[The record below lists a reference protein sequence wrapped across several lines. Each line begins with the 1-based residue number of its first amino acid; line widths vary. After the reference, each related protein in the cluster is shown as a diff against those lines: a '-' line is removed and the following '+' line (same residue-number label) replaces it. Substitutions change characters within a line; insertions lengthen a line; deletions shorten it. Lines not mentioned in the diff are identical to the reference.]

1 MLIVSSDAPAS
12 GAYVS
17 QLVGGF
23 SERLDVE
30 RFTRSW
36 TKLAYRYEILR
47 THFDFDPGLG
57 WVQYIAKDPS
67 IRIQVEDWRQ
77 YTATQRSLG
86 FDNFLQRDRK
96 SGFSLRREIPYRI
109 RLFRYKDDFYQMV
122 WTFHHVLLDGRSHTL
137 IVKDLLATYDATS
150 SPIFVD
156 KESSIRYPD
165 YLYWLQKHDISASEE
180 YWKQYLL
187 GAEKI
192 NMDLKG
198 QTRRRIFASDSKL
211 VTTKIELPERL
222 TADLY
227 KIADQYDLTANT
239 LSVAAWA
246 LVVNCYTEGEEALL
260 GVVRSCRHSLPE
272 QLQSVCG
279 LVINTVPLRV
289 GVSGN
294 QNILTWLRQV
304 RANWVA
310 LRSHELSPV
319 SDIRRW
325 CAWPVGKPMF
335 SSIHV
340 YDHEDV
346 NTLVCP
352 DSRAQEKRSFRL
364 IDGRTETALSV
375 STSGGSQFSAVIQA
389 DEELF
394 THAEIDQLGSRYAAI
409 LEQMIAHPERRLSCI
424 SHLTAWDRQQLND
437 FNKHASIT
445 ERSESILD
453 LFHQQVQS
461 TPSHTAIAANDN
473 RLSYRQLYEASSAL
487 ADAIANLKQ
496 SGPVGI
502 LIGSEPDFVVA
513 LFATLITGAGFVPLD
528 PEYPNQR
535 LGFMLTDCGSR
546 TIVTNQSGR
555 DQAVHIMRN
564 SGSAGK
570 ILALKNLHPFD
581 SQSCETISINGVE
594 SHVPEQFLPI
604 DGLVYIVYTSGT
616 TGQPKGVPITSSNL
630 MPLMQWQKKH
640 FELGRHTRTVQT
652 LSVSFDFGLQE
663 IFTTLLFGGSFFC
676 PPSSVLIDP
685 ERYVEFIEC
694 NSINMVY
701 ATPSFMEAI
710 LTIKPK
716 LDSLRIVLLGGE
728 RLGWDLIDKLRQS
741 VPPDCVIFNG
751 YGPTEATMNCAM
763 YKIRQT
769 NEIINRISASVPIGR
784 PTGLSSLYVLDD
796 RIRQA
801 PIGVPGELYI
811 GGPGVAGGYFDR
823 PNLTRQKFV
832 PDSLTDQPGS
842 YLYRTGDR
850 VVLHS
855 DNNLEFL
862 GRFDNQIKVRGY
874 RVELEE
880 IETTLSQHPQVIS
893 TATKLR
899 EISNDHR
906 QIVAFVVPNNNSL
919 RAEEIVKFARERLP
933 HFMVPARIWLIDSLP
948 LTKTGKVDR
957 DALQAPSGREI
968 ARIDGEIHREGLERN
983 PLEEWFYSPIWRR
996 LPQTKELESDCAESH
1011 QDCWLI
1017 FSDGSEF
1024 CRVLAA
1030 NLEGLQMR
1038 NIQVLHSE
1046 TYSAEGNYTYRLN
1059 SDQSA
1064 DYKKLFEELAATGI
1078 NPTKIISFWSLL
1090 DQSAGITES
1099 VDDRLKRLLYLLQ
1112 AIGKNLRSHDLHL
1125 GIVTSSMQSVT
1136 GEESLNPRL
1145 ALLLGMCKSIP
1156 YEHPNIRW
1164 ASIDLDQHET
1174 SCPKVV
1180 EQLIADL
1187 NQKRSGEVIAYR
1199 GGLRYILDY
1208 QNIPL
1213 CQNDGS
1219 RLILNG
1225 GVCLITGGLGAIGLE
1240 LAQAMMQN
1248 GYKVALLDTPAATAT
1263 IEKTP
1268 SVKLQKLFD
1277 MGGEIFTI
1285 GANIC
1290 DQGQVSLAL
1299 DKIRKKLGKIDGVIH
1314 AAGIVQPEIINKLTV
1329 DAIERVLE
1337 PKVRG
1342 TEVLATEIV
1351 SDQPDF
1357 VLLCS
1362 SIDAIRGSF
1371 SQSAYCAANA
1381 FQDAFA
1387 SHMRRSGQHY
1397 MSINWDVWREVGMAA
1412 RVEVSP
1418 AMEEFWR
1425 HELSMGITS
1434 LEGRQILNNILCRE
1448 ESQIIVSTL
1457 GLKPRIGRF
1466 FLDLAEE
1473 KINFENDLG
1482 ADNLD
1487 QSIEKKILAVF
1498 AEVLE
1503 DSSLAGDDDFFQN
1516 GGDSL
1521 SAMRVIARIRDT
1533 FDLNLPMSSVFE
1545 APTANQL
1552 AGILRETME
1561 LP

>member
-12 GAYVS
+12 GAYLS
-17 QLVGGF
+17 QFIGEF

-30 RFTRSW
+30 RFNQSW
-36 TKLAYRYEILR
+36 KQLAYRYEILR
-47 THFDFDPGLG
+47 TYFDFDPALG
-57 WVQYIAKDPS
+57 WGQNITQDPS
-67 IRIQVEDWRQ
+67 IRIRVKDWSQ
-77 YTATQRSLG
+77 YTNTQQSLE
-86 FDNFLQRDRK
+86 FDNFLKRDRG
-96 SGFSLRREIPYRI
+96 SGFSFHREIPYRI
-109 RLFRYKDDFYQMV
+109 TLFRFKDDLYRMV
-122 WTFHHVLLDGRSHTL
+122 WTFHHVLLDGRSHAL
-137 IVKDLLATYDATS
+137 LVKDLFATYDTAL
-150 SPIFVD
+150 
-156 KESSIRYPD
+156 SSIPLDREPSASYRD
-165 YLYWLQKHDISASEE
+165 YLYWLQKTDVSASEE
-180 YWKQYLL
+180 FWKQYLL
-187 GAEKI
+187 GAEEI
-192 NMDLKG
+192 NMAIKD
-198 QTRRRIFASDSKL
+198 QARRRIFASNSDVVS
-211 VTTKIELPERL
+211 TKFDLPERS
-222 TADLY
+222 TANMY
-227 KIADQYDLTANT
+227 KIADRYGLTVNT

-246 LVVNCYTEGEEALL
+246 LLVNCYTDGEEVLL

-272 QLQSVCG
+272 RLRSVSG

-289 GVSGN
+289 RVSGD
-294 QNILTWLRQV
+294 QNISAWLRQV

-310 LRSHELSPV
+310 LRPHELCPV
-319 SDIRRW
+319 RDIRRW

-346 NTLVCP
+346 NALVCL
-352 DSRAQEKRSFRL
+352 DSRTKSKRKFRL

-375 STSGGSQFSAVIQA
+375 STCGGSQFGAVIQA

-394 THAEIDQLGSRYAAI
+394 TRAEIDQLGSRYAAI
-409 LEQMIAHPERRLSCI
+409 LEQLIEDPERRLSCI
-424 SHLTAWDRQQLND
+424 SHLTSWECQQLND
-437 FNKHASIT
+437 LNEHANT
-445 ERSESILD
+445 TKFSESILD
-453 LFHQQVQS
+453 LFHRQVHS
-461 TPSHTAIAANDN
+461 TPSHTALKANDMC
-473 RLSYRQLYEASSAL
+473 LSYRQLYDASSGL
-487 ADAIANLKQ
+487 AGAIADLKQ

-502 LIGSEPDFVVA
+502 LIGSDPDFVVV
-513 LFATLITGAGFVPLD
+513 LFAALMTGSGFVPLD

-555 DQAVHIMRN
+555 DQAFHIMKN
-564 SGSAGK
+564 SGCAGT
-570 ILALKNLHPFD
+570 ILALNSLYPFD
-581 SQSCETISINGVE
+581 SQSCETISIKGVD
-594 SHVPEQFLPI
+594 SQVPEQSLPI

-630 MPLMQWQKKH
+630 MPLMQWQKEH
-640 FELGRHTRTVQT
+640 FELGRHTRAVQT

-676 PPSSVLIDP
+676 PPSSVLVDP
-685 ERYVEFIEC
+685 EKYVEFIER

-701 ATPSFMEAI
+701 ATPSFLEAI

-716 LDSLRIVLLGGE
+716 LDSLRILLLGGE
-728 RLGWDLIDKLRQS
+728 RLSWDLIDRLRQS
-741 VPPDCVIFNG
+741 VHPDCMIFNG
-751 YGPTEATMNCAM
+751 YGPTEATINCAM

-769 NEIINRISASVPIGR
+769 DEKLNRISASVPIGR
-784 PTGLSSLYVLDD
+784 PTGLASLYVLDD
-796 RIRQA
+796 RLRQA
-801 PIGVPGELYI
+801 PIGMPGELYI

-823 PNLTRQKFV
+823 PTLTKKKFV
-832 PDSLTDQPGS
+832 PDIFSDQPCT

-862 GRFDNQIKVRGY
+862 GRLDNQIKVRGY

-899 EISNDHR
+899 GTSNGHQ
-906 QIVAFVVPNNNSL
+906 QIVAFVVPNCSSL
-919 RAEEIVKFARERLP
+919 RAEKIVRFARERLP

-957 DALQAPSGREI
+957 DALQPPSDREI
-968 ARIDGEIHREGLERN
+968 AYINDAIHRRELERA
-983 PLEEWFYSPIWRR
+983 PFEEWFYSPIWRR
-996 LPQTKELESDCAESH
+996 LPQTKDLDSDYVELH

-1017 FSDGSEF
+1017 FSDGSEI
-1024 CRVLAA
+1024 CRALVAK
-1030 NLEGLQMR
+1030 LEGLHTR
-1038 NIQVLHSE
+1038 YVQVLYSKKYISE
-1046 TYSAEGNYTYRLN
+1046 NNYTYSLN

-1064 DYKKLFEELAATGI
+1064 DYKKLFGELTAIGI
-1078 NPTKIISFWSLL
+1078 TPTKIISFWSLL
-1090 DQSAGITES
+1090 DQSIAITDR

-1112 AIGKNLRSHDLHL
+1112 AIGKNFRTHDLHM
-1125 GIVTSSMQSVT
+1125 GVVTSNMQIVT
-1136 GEESLNPRL
+1136 GDENLNPRL

-1156 YEHPNIRW
+1156 YEYPNIRW
-1164 ASIDLDQHET
+1164 ASIDLDQNDI
-1174 SCPKVV
+1174 SCPEVA

-1187 NQKRSGEVIAYR
+1187 NQQRSGEVIAYR

-1213 CQNDGS
+1213 CQSDGS

-1240 LAQAMMQN
+1240 LAQAMVQN
-1248 GYKVALLDTPAATAT
+1248 GYKVALLDTPAATAK
-1263 IEKTP
+1263 IETTQ
-1268 SVKLQKLFD
+1268 SAKLQKLFA
-1277 MGGEIFTI
+1277 MGGEILTI

-1290 DQGQVSLAL
+1290 DQNQVSLAL

-1329 DAIERVLE
+1329 DAVERVLG

-1342 TEVLATEIV
+1342 TEVLAAGIA

-1362 SIDAIRGSF
+1362 SIDTIRGSF

-1387 SHMRRSGQHY
+1387 AHMKLSGQHY

-1418 AMEEFWR
+1418 AMTEFWR

-1434 LEGRQILNNILCRE
+1434 SEGRQILNAVLRRE
-1448 ESQIIVSTL
+1448 ESQIIVSTSS
-1457 GLKPRIGRF
+1457 LKPRIGRF

-1473 KINFENDLG
+1473 KINFEIDPTT
-1482 ADNLD
+1482 DNLD
-1487 QSIEKKILAVF
+1487 QPIEIKVLGVF
-1498 AEVLE
+1498 TDVLE
-1503 DSSLAGDDDFFQN
+1503 DRSLTEDDDFFQH

-1521 SAMRVIARIRDT
+1521 SAMRVIARIRDS
-1533 FDLNLPMSSVFE
+1533 FDLDLPMSSLFE